1 MINDY
6 VAQKLRELDE
16 ERLTRTLIASRIE
29 QESGSGG
36 ARPKGKPVIGPALRL
51 AGRTLRKVGAGLE
64 DWAEPPTTDSEQ
76 RLGLERR
83 AS

>member
-1 MINDY
+1 MMNDY

-16 ERLTRTLIASRIE
+16 ERLNQTLIAARME
-29 QESGSGG
+29 QESGPPK
-36 ARPKGKPVIGPALRL
+36 PKGKPVIGPALRL

>member
-1 MINDY
+1 MMNDY

-16 ERLTRTLIASRIE
+16 ERLNRTLIAVRME
-29 QESGSGG
+29 QESGHPK
-36 ARPKGKPVIGPALRL
+36 PKGKPVVGPALRL

-64 DWAEPPTTDSEQ
+64 DWAEPPTTESEQ
-76 RLGLERR
+76 RLERR

>member
-1 MINDY
+1 MMNDY
-6 VAQKLRELDE
+6 VAQKLKELDE
-16 ERLTRTLIASRIE
+16 ERLTRMLIASRIE
-29 QESGSGG
+29 QESGCL
-36 ARPKGKPVIGPALRL
+36 RRKGKPVIGPALRL
-51 AGRTLRKVGAGLE
+51 AGRTLRIVGAGLE

>member
-1 MINDY
+1 MMNDY

-16 ERLTRTLIASRIE
+16 ERLNRTLIAARME
-29 QESGSGG
+29 RDSGLPK
-36 ARPKGKPVIGPALRL
+36 PKGKPVIGPALRL

-64 DWAEPPTTDSEQ
+64 DWAEPPATESEQ
-76 RLGLERR
+76 RMGLERR

>member
-1 MINDY
+1 MMNDY

-16 ERLTRTLIASRIE
+16 ERLNQTLIAARME
-29 QESGSGG
+29 QESGHP
-36 ARPKGKPVIGPALRL
+36 RPKGKPVIGPALRL

-64 DWAEPPTTDSEQ
+64 DWAEPPTTESEQ